1 MTDFPRKTALH
12 ILHTVEQERK
22 TLDAVLDQ
30 VFAEQTFDRRDRS
43 FIYALVYGVLRWRE
57 RLDYIIAHFSKS
69 GMDKI
74 RPDILDILRMGIFQI
89 LYMDRIPASAAV
101 NTSVNL
107 AKETGAGS
115 PVCGFVNGLL
125 RNVLRNQE
133 NIAFPNPEK
142 EPVSAL
148 SIGESFPRWLVERWM
163 SRFGYEESQR
173 ICQALNTPAPLTIRT
188 NTLKITRE
196 KLMDSLRTEVEHAE
210 PGMYTAEGILL
221 SGQMPSVPKIKAFQ
235 EGWFQVQD
243 EAAQLVTRM
252 LNPKPGEHILDACA
266 GLGGKTGHIAQMME
280 NQGKILAMDNS
291 REKLSSLKA
300 EMERLG
306 ISIVTDCEY
315 DLNKKPDADKFGMFD
330 RVLLD
335 APCSGLGVIRR
346 NPDTKWAVSEK
357 NPARYKDRQ
366 IRFLHHLA
374 DLVKP
379 NGLLVYAVCS
389 TETEE
394 NEAVV
399 SAFLKKHAEFRVEKN
414 LPGLPEKAL
423 SLLTSEGYLRT
434 FPHLHHTDGFFSVCF
449 RRQENSDSNSPLI

>member
-1 MTDFPRKTALH
+1 MTDIPRKTALH

-30 VFAEQTFDRRDRS
+30 VFADQPFDRRDRS

-57 RLDYIIAHFSKS
+57 RLDYIIASFSKS

-74 RPDILDILRMGIFQI
+74 QHHILNILRMGLFQI

-101 NTSVNL
+101 NTSVDL

-115 PVCGFVNGLL
+115 HICGFVNGLL
-125 RNVLRNQE
+125 RNVLRNKE
-133 NIAFPNPEK
+133 NIVFPDPEK

-148 SIGESFPRWLVERWM
+148 SIGESFPGWMVERWIG
-163 SRFGYEESQR
+163 RFGYEESQS
-173 ICQALNTPAPLTIRT
+173 ICQALNTPAPLTIRS

-196 KLMDSLRTEVEHAE
+196 KLMDSLRSEVEHAE
-210 PGMYTAEGILL
+210 PAVYTAEGILL

-252 LNPKPGEHILDACA
+252 LNPQPGEHILDACA
-266 GLGGKTGHIAQMME
+266 GLGGKTGHIAQLMG
-280 NQGKILAMDNS
+280 NQGKILAMDSS
-291 REKLSSLKA
+291 REKLDCLKS
-300 EMERLG
+300 EMQKLG

-315 DLNKKPDADKFGMFD
+315 DLNKIPEPDKFGTFD

-357 NPARYKDRQ
+357 NLLRCKDRQ
-366 IRFLHHLA
+366 IRFMHHLTG
-374 DLVKP
+374 LVKP

-389 TETEE
+389 TEPEE
-394 NEAVV
+394 NSGVV
-399 SAFLKKHAEFRVEKN
+399 SAFLKKHPEFRIEKD
-414 LPGLPEKAL
+414 LPGLPEKAR
-423 SLLTSEGYLRT
+423 SLVAPEGYLRT
-434 FPHLHHTDGFFSVCF
+434 FPHLHHTDGFFSACF
-449 RRQENSDSNSPLI
+449 RRQ

>member
-1 MTDFPRKTALH
+1 MTDIPRKTALA

-30 VFAEQTFDRRDRS
+30 VFADQTFDRRDRS
-43 FIYALVYGVLRWRE
+43 FVYALVYGVLRWRE
-57 RLDYIIAHFSKS
+57 RLDYIIARFSKS

-74 RPDILDILRMGIFQI
+74 RPDILNILRMGLFQI

-107 AKETGAGS
+107 AKESGAS
-115 PVCGFVNGLL
+115 SYLCGFVNGLL

-133 NIAFPNPEK
+133 NIAFPHAKKDPAA
-142 EPVSAL
+142 AL
-148 SIGESFPRWLVERWM
+148 SIGQSFPRWLVQRWIG
-163 SRFGYEESQR
+163 RFGYEESQC

-196 KLMDSLRTEVEHAE
+196 KLMDLLRSEVEQAE
-210 PGMYTAEGILL
+210 PAIYTAEGILL
-221 SGQMPSVPKIKAFQ
+221 SGQMPSVPDIKAFQ
-235 EGWFQVQD
+235 QGYFQVQD

-252 LNPKPGEHILDACA
+252 LNPRPGECILDACA
-266 GLGGKTGHIAQMME
+266 GLGGKTGHIAQSME
-280 NQGKILAMDNS
+280 NQGKILAMDS
-291 REKLSSLKA
+291 GREKLDRLKT

-306 ISIVTDCEY
+306 VSIVTGCEY
-315 DLNKKPDADKFGMFD
+315 DLNTKPEPEKFTVFD

-357 NPARYKDRQ
+357 DLARYKKRQ
-366 IRFLHHLA
+366 ICFLEHLA
-374 DLVKP
+374 GLVKP
-379 NGLLVYAVCS
+379 DGLLVYAVCS
-389 TETEE
+389 TEPEE

-399 SAFLKKHAEFRVEKN
+399 SAFLKKHTEFKIEKN
-414 LPGLPEKAL
+414 LPGLPEKAK
-423 SLLTSEGYLRT
+423 SLLTPEGYLRI

-449 RRQENSDSNSPLI
+449 RRLE